1 MEVEHVCAQNQQLQ
15 HRSSPICHQWQHQL
29 QIAFFSLK
37 KKFCLQGCRSESS
50 LGGKSTVLEL
60 GTPEEEEVRKY
71 IIILIY
77 PHQILDSSVPSLL
90 ISSGTS

>member
-1 MEVEHVCAQNQQLQ
+1 MFVLKI
-15 HRSSPICHQWQHQL
+15 SSYN
-29 QIAFFSLK
+29 IALLPSVISGNINFRLLFFSLK
-37 KKFCLQGCRSESS
+37 KKFRLQGCRSESS